1 MAIRGQ
7 NLNLSQQFVRFQN
20 SAKKPSTNS
29 KFRQAFA
36 SSCLE
41 IEKITWTVGGAPHVW
56 EDMKK
61 QVAYLE
67 DVSVV
72 EVLENGDA

>member
-7 NLNLSQQFVRFQN
+7 NLDLSQQFVRFQN

-41 IEKITWTVGGAPHVW
+41 IEKNYMDCGAPRVW

-67 DVSVV
+67 DVFVV